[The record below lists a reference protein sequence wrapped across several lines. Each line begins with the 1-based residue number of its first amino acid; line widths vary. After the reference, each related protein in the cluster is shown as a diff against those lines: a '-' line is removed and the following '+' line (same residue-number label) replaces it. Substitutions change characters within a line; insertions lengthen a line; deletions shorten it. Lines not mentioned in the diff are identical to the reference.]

1 MLKFLSTLFD
11 TNEKPVSQARK
22 TVEQINALESQVK
35 EMSYDQMCKRINE
48 VRTELKTLVDKIPEK
63 DRTSLR
69 RVDHAKGLSVLEK
82 DIQQK
87 LLDFL
92 PEMYAFIRE
101 TYGREMGIR
110 HFDEQLIAGV
120 ILAGGQKLT
129 EVKTGEGKTMIFN
142 LPAFLYALAGRGAHV
157 VTVNDYLAKR
167 DAEYAGHIASKLGL
181 TLGVVAPGGVSYRFI
196 TNEEVKQLKGEEA
209 FKELAALGKPKLA
222 NMKAL
227 NLIECSKREA
237 YNCDITVSVNNELG
251 FDYLRDNMAVQLD
264 QIVQREL
271 YFCVVDEADSILID
285 EARTPLIISA
295 IPSESDTEKYKRF
308 AKAVRGLEEDKDYTV
323 DHKKRAATLT
333 EEGIVNVEKELGV
346 ENIWSDYSLA
356 HHIDN
361 ALRAKVMFN
370 RDDHYLVRDGE
381 VLIVDTFTGRVM
393 EGRRYSEGLHQAIE
407 AKEGVDIKQESRTFA
422 TITFQNFFRL
432 YKILCGG
439 SGTILTEAEEFYKIY
454 TVESVVVPTHRQIV
468 REDKN
473 DLIYATETAKFK
485 AVVNEIKTRHE
496 AGQPILIGT
505 ASIEKSEL
513 LSGLLDEAG
522 VPHTVLN
529 AKYHEREAQIVAKAG
544 ERGAVTVATNMA
556 GRGTD
561 IPLGEGVTEL
571 GGLAVIGTER
581 HEARRIDNQLRG
593 RSGRQGDPGYTR
605 FYVSLEDTIMKVMG
619 GDFLSKSVGKLMDDD
634 MPIELGLISR
644 QIETAQKRI
653 EGMNFDSRKQL
664 VEYDDVMNQ
673 HREVF
678 YQRRY
683 RLMLLTEN
691 ALGRFAQAAL
701 LADPKLGKQRQDEI
715 MVELADYIRAI
726 VNNELDFSVDSQFNY
741 DRTLDNE
748 RVTSLVNEILDF
760 APDMLIAKAL
770 DVKLGELVDKLKQNI
785 QGANV
790 EQVKEFLHK
799 GFDQLL
805 DDKIAEFGS
814 DLPLVSKMLIL
825 DSMDKQWVDH
835 LETMGDILE
844 GVGLQ
849 AHAQRDPLVEYKNI
863 GFRQFES
870 FINRIDSSV
879 ARRLLKVTRVEQ
891 SQTINPQQLA
901 TNSDEI
907 TDVLTGDHEI
917 KAGNL
922 DLSKLVKRGSQQ
934 SQNVRR
940 QVEAVGGTQK
950 SIHAAAEPGRNDM
963 CPCGSG
969 LKYKKCGLLNTAEHQ
984 KRMAAL
990 K

>member
-1 MLKFLSTLFD
+1 MLKFLTNLFD
-11 TNEKPVSQARK
+11 TNEKPVNHARK
-22 TVEQINALESQVK
+22 IVEQINALEPQVK
-35 EMSYDQMCKRINE
+35 ELSYDQIRARINE
-48 VRTELKTLVDKIPEK
+48 VRTELKSLVDKIPEK

-69 RVDHAKGLSVLEK
+69 RVDHAKGLSDLEK
-82 DIQQK
+82 AIQQK
-87 LLDFL
+87 LLEFM

-101 TYGREMGIR
+101 SYGREMGIR

-142 LPAFLYALAGRGAHV
+142 LPAFLYSLVGRGAHV

-181 TLGVVAPGGVSYRFI
+181 TLGVVAPGGISYKFI
-196 TNEEVKQLKGEEA
+196 TNEEVRQAKGEEA
-209 FKELAALGKPKLA
+209 FKELEALGKPKLA
-222 NMKAL
+222 NMKGL
-227 NLIECSKREA
+227 NLLECSKREA

-308 AKAVRGLEEDKDYTV
+308 AKAVRDLEEEKHYVV
-323 DHKKRAATLT
+323 DHKRRAATLT
-333 EEGIVNVEKELGV
+333 EEGIENVEKALDV
-346 ENIWSDYSLA
+346 ENIWADYSLA

-407 AKEGVDIKQESRTFA
+407 AKEGVEIKQESRTFA

-432 YKILCGG
+432 YKVLCGG
-439 SGTILTEAEEFYKIY
+439 SGTIMTEAEEFFKIY
-454 TVESVVVPTHRQIV
+454 SLESVVVPTHRQLI

-473 DLIYATETAKFK
+473 DLIYATEVAKFK
-485 AVVNEIKTRHE
+485 AVVNEIKQRHA

-513 LSGLLDEAG
+513 LSGLLDEVG

-529 AKYHEREAQIVAKAG
+529 AKYHDREAQVVAKAG

-561 IPLGEGVTEL
+561 IPLGEGVKEL

-619 GDFLSKSVGKLMDDD
+619 GDFLSRSVGKLMDDD

-701 LADPKLGKQRQDEI
+701 LADPKLAKQRQAEI
-715 MVELADYIRAI
+715 MLELADYVRDI
-726 VNNELDFSVDSQFNY
+726 VNNELDFTVQSQFNY
-741 DRTLDNE
+741 DRTLDSE
-748 RVTSLVNEILDF
+748 RVTGLVNQILDF
-760 APDMLIAKAL
+760 APDVLIAKAFSFNHS
-770 DVKLGELVDKLKQNI
+770 ELVAKLRENV
-785 QGANV
+785 QGADAERV
-790 EQVKEFLHK
+790 IEFLHK
-799 GFDQLL
+799 GFDKLL
-805 DDKIAEFGS
+805 DAKIAEFGK

-844 GVGLQ
+844 GIGLQ

-891 SQTINPQQLA
+891 GSTVNPQQLV

-922 DLSKLVKRGSQQ
+922 DLSKLVKRGSQK
-934 SQNVRR
+934 SQNLRR
-940 QVEAVGGTQK
+940 QVEAAGGTQK
-950 SIHAAAEPGRNDM
+950 SIHAAAEAGRNDP

-969 LKYKKCGLLNTAEHQ
+969 LKYKKCGLLNTPDHQ